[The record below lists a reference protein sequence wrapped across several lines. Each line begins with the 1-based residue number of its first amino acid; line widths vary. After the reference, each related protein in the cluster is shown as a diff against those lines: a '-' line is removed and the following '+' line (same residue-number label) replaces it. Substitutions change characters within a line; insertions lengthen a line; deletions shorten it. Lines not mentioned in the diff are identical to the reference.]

1 MSMPDFRRNG
11 RAAGAVPSSGTAL
24 VCYHVR
30 HFPPSSLSDLAD
42 NLLLN
47 VSSIFECKR
56 YLTWA

>member
-1 MSMPDFRRNG
+1 L
-11 RAAGAVPSSGTAL
+11 A
-24 VCYHVR
+24 Y
-30 HFPPSSLSDLAD
+30 PSSLSDLAD